1 MSAEMLVVRE
11 MCRLVL
17 STDHSINEISRMFH
31 TSSKRVSLIKER
43 LKKLGLP
50 LSTIEEYGDRKLK
63 NVLYPKLKKRY
74 SRREPSWIEIHER
87 LRQKH
92 QTLAQL
98 WEEYRLINP
107 SDAYSYSQFTVHYAN
122 FCKTVDVT
130 MRMTHHPGECVFVD
144 FAGLTISWADNGVE
158 RKAHIF
164 VAVSGA
170 SNYTFAMACRD
181 QSTESWI
188 DAHNKMFLYFGGTHQ
203 VVVPDNLK
211 AAVINP
217 GCFPVLN
224 RTYLELARHYRV
236 SIAPARVR
244 RPQDKSKAEAG
255 VLFVSRWI
263 TAPLRRRNFFSLEEI
278 NEAVGEMLPALNERK
293 FRRLEGTR
301 LSRFLDIDK
310 PALKPLP
317 AKPFECVTWVHEQR
331 VPPDYHVYIEG
342 HAYSVPYRFV
352 GKMVE
357 ACYSLSSVQFF
368 HDHQRIASHCRS
380 FEKNGR
386 TLDDTHMPH
395 AHKAYSER
403 QLNDFLMWSKNIGV
417 YAISAVEAQFEGK
430 PHYSYTAAIACNKLK
445 RLCTL
450 YGAERFESA
459 CKRASLLQSLTVK
472 TIRSI
477 LTRKVDSLE
486 IPEPLNVESFPIH
499 QNLRGADYYTVR
511 GDM

>member
-1 MSAEMLVVRE
+1 MSQ
-11 MCRLVL
+11 
-17 STDHSINEISRMFH
+17 SSINEIARIFSTASR
-31 TSSKRVSLIKER
+31 RVSRIKKKLTKLNLTWELIDGYGDQQ
-43 LKKLGLP
+43 LKKL
-50 LSTIEEYGDRKLK
+50 
-63 NVLYPKLKKRY
+63 LYPKQRNRY
-74 SRREPSWIEIHER
+74 VRRVPNWSEIH
-87 LRQKH
+87 QQMGHKC
-92 QTLAQL
+92 QTLSQL

-107 SDAYSYSQFTVHYAN
+107 ADAFSYSQFTYHYAK
-122 FCKTVDVT
+122 FRKTVDVT
-130 MRMTHHPGECVFVD
+130 MRMTHRPGECVFVD
-144 FAGLTISWADNGVE
+144 FAGLTIPWKDNDVE

-170 SNYTFAMACRD
+170 SNCTYSLACRD

-188 DAHNKMFLYFGGTHQ
+188 DAHNKMFAFFGGVHQ

-211 AAVINP
+211 AAVIKP
-217 GCFPVLN
+217 GSFPALN
-224 RTYLELARHYRV
+224 RTYLDMARHYGIT
-236 SIAPARVR
+236 IAPARVR

-263 TAPLRRRNFFSLEEI
+263 TAPLRRRKFFSLEEI

-417 YAISAVEAQFEGK
+417 YAIGAVEAQFEGK
-430 PHYSYTAAIACNKLK
+430 PNYSYTAAIACDKLK

-459 CKRASLLQSLTVK
+459 CKRACLLQSLTVK

>member
-1 MSAEMLVVRE
+1 MGHK
-11 MCRLVL
+11 C
-17 STDHSINEISRMFH
+17 
-31 TSSKRVSLIKER
+31 
-43 LKKLGLP
+43 
-50 LSTIEEYGDRKLK
+50 
-63 NVLYPKLKKRY
+63 
-74 SRREPSWIEIHER
+74 
-87 LRQKH
+87 
-92 QTLAQL
+92 QTLSQL

-107 SDAYSYSQFTVHYAN
+107 DDAFSYSQFTYHYAK
-122 FCKTVDVT
+122 FRKTVDVT
-130 MRMTHHPGECVFVD
+130 MRMTHRPGECVFVD
-144 FAGLTISWADNGVE
+144 FAGLTIPWKDNDVE

-170 SNYTFAMACRD
+170 SNCTYSLACRD

-188 DAHNKMFLYFGGTHQ
+188 DAHNKMFAFFGGVHQ

-211 AAVINP
+211 AAVIKP
-217 GCFPVLN
+217 GSFPALN
-224 RTYLELARHYRV
+224 RTYLDMARHYGIT
-236 SIAPARVR
+236 IAPARVR

-263 TAPLRRRNFFSLEEI
+263 TAPLRRRKFFSLEEI

-417 YAISAVEAQFEGK
+417 YAIGAVEAQFEGK
-430 PHYSYTAAIACNKLK
+430 PNYSYTAAIACDKLK

-459 CKRASLLQSLTVK
+459 CKRACLLQSLTVK